1 MPATQLPTGDIVRY
15 LFSSPVVALA
25 VVWLLWS
32 GHYTALLVGLGLCSC
47 VLVAAVSARMG
58 IADGEGHPIHLL
70 GRSVLYWP
78 WLLWSIARANVA
90 VARCILHPRLPIS
103 PTLVQVRAGQKS
115 TLGRVV
121 YANSITLTP
130 GTVSLDVSGD
140 LISVHALTR
149 ASAGELLSGA
159 MDRRVSAMEGQP

>member
-1 MPATQLPTGDIVRY
+1 MRY

-115 TLGRVV
+115 ALGRVV